1 MPVALQMSQ
10 PARAGLVER
19 FEGLRLSAYRDSVG
33 IWTIGYGHTARAGQP
48 SPAAGMRVTS
58 ESADR
63 LLSADLAMFEAAL
76 NGAIKVATLQREFD
90 ALVSWAFNVGV
101 GAMQSSSLLRAFNQ
115 CAKAQA
121 ADGLLAWDRAGG
133 AVLAGLA
140 NRRQAERAWFLGV
153 APPEPVSLMG
163 ADDQPLGDQ
172 LAHAV
177 DHPDTFLTRVAAR
190 LELAFG

>member
-19 FEGLRLSAYRDSVG
+19 FEGLRLFAYRDSVG
-33 IWTIGYGHTARAGQP
+33 VWTIGYGHTARAGRP
-48 SPAAGMRVTS
+48 WPAAGMWLTA

-133 AVLAGLA
+133 AVLAGLV

-163 ADDQPLGDQ
+163 ADDQPLGDH
-172 LAHAV
+172 LAHAL
-177 DHPDTFLTRVAAR
+177 DHPDNFLTRVAAR